1 MNVVNQLVVVVVMVS
16 GVAVVAVVW
25 QSTSFGSER
34 LPSSFGD
41 DFPR

>member
-1 MNVVNQLVVVVVMVS
+1 MLVVS
-16 GVAVVAVVW
+16 VVAVVVAVVVAEVVVC